1 MGGCCSKPPPP
12 GVPILVQPIKN
23 THGAATVIET
33 STGPVPIHVPDTGR
47 MFTAHL
53 PEGSEPLPLNN
64 SFGQTMCVHV
74 PRGIGCRQAFVYHA
88 PFASYALTVPEPYPP
103 NGTFQWNAPTPEGSS
118 GDSPPPFSLAIP
130 RGVFAGDYFKYNLPD
145 GRVATVR
152 CPSPYPRG
160 NQFDY
165 HPPPLSLPMAPPTSM
180 QSSISSMSVVQA
192 VPMGAPSVSHLK
204 AASAAT
210 FPVATDVVVVAQ
222 TQPVMAQRIPQP
234 MPIAVPV
241 VGAEADPGWCTQS
254 TASTV
259 WS

>member
-1 MGGCCSKPPPP
+1 MGGCCAKPPPP

-23 THGAATVIET
+23 MRGAETVIET
-33 STGPVPIHVPDTGR
+33 STGPVSIQVPDKGR

-53 PEGSEPLPLNN
+53 PEGSEPLPLHN
-64 SFGQTMCVHV
+64 SYGQTMTVRV
-74 PRGIGCRQAFVYHA
+74 PRGIGCRQAFVHHA
-88 PFASYALTVPEPYPP
+88 PFASYALRVPEPFPP

-118 GDSPPPFSLAIP
+118 SGDSPPPFSLAIP
-130 RGVFAGDYFKYNLPD
+130 HGVYAGDYFKYNLPD
-145 GRVATVR
+145 GRVATVL

-165 HPPPLSLPMAPPTSM
+165 HPPPLSMMAQPTSM

-192 VPMGAPSVSHLK
+192 VPMGAPSASHLK
-204 AASAAT
+204 AASAAAL
-210 FPVATDVVVVAQ
+210 PVATDVVVVAK
-222 TQPVMAQRIPQP
+222 TQPVMAQPIPQP

-241 VGAEADPGWCTQS
+241 VGAEAVPVLCTQS
-254 TASTV
+254 TASAV

>member
-64 SFGQTMCVHV
+64 SFGQTMTVHV

-103 NGTFQWNAPTPEGSS
+103 MAHFSGMRRHGRDRLATRRRRSLSRSRAACSRATTSNTTCPTGASRRCGARRRTRAATSS
-118 GDSPPPFSLAIP
+118 TTTRRRSRCRWRRRRRCNHPY
-130 RGVFAGDYFKYNLPD
+130 R
-145 GRVATVR
+145 R
-152 CPSPYPRG
+152 CPSSRRCPWAR
-160 NQFDY
+160 
-165 HPPPLSLPMAPPTSM
+165 L
-180 QSSISSMSVVQA
+180 
-192 VPMGAPSVSHLK
+192 
-204 AASAAT
+204 
-210 FPVATDVVVVAQ
+210 
-222 TQPVMAQRIPQP
+222 R
-234 MPIAVPV
+234 
-241 VGAEADPGWCTQS
+241 
-254 TASTV
+254 
-259 WS
+259 